1 MINGKLKI
9 AVIGGGSSY
18 TPELIEGIA
27 ARRES
32 LPVGELWLVDVDMG
46 REKVQIIAGLAER
59 MLKKAGSDIAVH
71 VTFDRREAIEHAD
84 FVLTQFR
91 VGGLEARAKDES
103 IPLKYDIIGQETT
116 GPGGYCK
123 ALRTVPVI
131 LDICREIEQY
141 SDNAWL
147 INFTNPS
154 GIVSEAILNHTN
166 VRAMGLC
173 NIPICVKRDVAK
185 ELGVEASRVDAEFIG
200 LNHMSF
206 VSKIYLDGRDILPQL
221 LLDDTRLTDALKR
234 LSDRAWDLDFIRHL
248 GMLPNPYHRY
258 YFGNAA
264 MLAQEKAD
272 FAANG
277 SRAMQVMEIERKLF
291 EQYADLQLDI
301 KPPELAQRGGAYYS
315 EAAISLIDAIHNDR
329 GEIHTVNIRNQGAME
344 ILPDDA
350 VIEVNAVIGKDGAKP
365 IPVGSIPTIAAG
377 LIRNVK
383 AYETLAVEAAVNK
396 DYDTALAAMLANP
409 FLNDIDTARAML
421 DEMIEAHGEYLAYLK
436 KESV

>member
-1 MINGKLKI
+1 MINGKLKF

-27 ARRES
+27 ARQES
-32 LPVGELWLVDVDMG
+32 LPVGELWLVDVEQG
-46 REKVQIIAGLAER
+46 LEKVQIIADLTRR
-59 MLKKAGSDIAVH
+59 MLKKAGSDISVH
-71 VTFDRREAIEHAD
+71 VTLNRREAIEHAD

-103 IPLKYDIIGQETT
+103 IPLKYGIIGQETT

-131 LDICREIEQY
+131 LDICREIEAC

-173 NIPICVKRDVAK
+173 NIPICIKRDVAK

-206 VSKIYLDGRDILPQL
+206 VSKILLDGEDVLPTL
-221 LLDDTRLTDALKR
+221 LQDDEKLGYALQK
-234 LSDRAWDLDFIRHL
+234 LSDRPWNNAWIRHL

-258 YFGNAA
+258 YFGNAP
-264 MLAQEKAD
+264 MLQQEKTD

-277 SRAMQVMEIERKLF
+277 SRAMQVMEIEKKLF
-291 EQYADLQLDI
+291 EQYADPALDI

-315 EAAISLIDAIHNDR
+315 EAAISLIDAIWNDR
-329 GEIHTVNIRNQGAME
+329 REIHTVNIRNNGAMK

-365 IPVGSIPTIAAG
+365 LPVGEVPLLAAG
-377 LIRNVK
+377 LIQSVK
-383 AYETLAVEAAVNK
+383 AYEKLAVEAAVK
-396 DYDTALAAMLANP
+396 QDYDTALAAMLANP
-409 FLNDIDTARAML
+409 FLNDIDTAKTML
-421 DEMIEAHGEYLAYLK
+421 DEMIEAHGEHLAYLK
-436 KESV
+436 RENA